1 MALAVP
7 PLRPGSYVTEALAEP
22 VLSRPVPAL
31 MEQLR
36 CDVKELDNR
45 MLRFTEG
52 LSVAQ
57 LDRQP
62 GPKRWSVAQCL
73 EHLILFDS
81 LYFSGVE
88 QRINAAP
95 PAHPEARFSLRG
107 LDKWAY
113 NFFGEKPPFRIPTI
127 HSFDPHFDRT
137 YGATIVARYRDHLER
152 LDQQFRLAEA
162 HDVRR
167 ITVQS
172 PALGLVRFPYP
183 AIALIA
189 VAHHK
194 RHHAQAERTRAE
206 LGI

>member
-1 MALAVP
+1 MAIQPYFANEPFAAGLDHR
-7 PLRPGSYVTEALAEP
+7 PLGSILDELR
-22 VLSRPVPAL
+22 S
-31 MEQLR
+31 QLTAI
-36 CDVKELDNR
+36 DVR
-45 MLRFTEG
+45 VQRVTEG
-52 LSVAQ
+52 LSTAQ

-88 QRINAAP
+88 QRISAAP